1 MDDPYLEG
9 ISESGNSFY
18 MLKKLFGKKRQ
29 KDPQAKQ
36 EAQKY
41 DNPIASREY
50 ILEHLKERGAPAT
63 HEELCD
69 ELDLRGEEEVEALRR
84 RLIAMCRDGQLI
96 CNRRGGYL
104 PVAEVDLVKGRVQGH
119 RDGFGFVVPDE
130 GGDDYFLNA
139 RQMRQVFHGDRVLV
153 REDAVDSRG
162 RKEGVIVEVLEHKTD
177 RLVGRLF
184 REDGISFVT
193 PENTRI
199 TQDILIPEELC
210 AGAVHGQ
217 YVSVDIVRQPSLRTK
232 PTGKVTEI
240 LGEHMAP
247 GMEITVAIRANDIPV
262 EWPPATT
269 AQAAKIAAEVKE
281 DDKSGRVDLRGLPLV
296 TIDGE
301 DARDFDDALYCEP
314 LPGGSWRLI
323 VCIADV
329 SHYVRPGTPLDE
341 EGRNRGN
348 SVYFPDYVVPM
359 LPEKLSNGLCSLNPD
374 VDRLVMTCDM
384 TIGKSG
390 KVSAYRFYEAVMH
403 SHARLTYNKV
413 NTILNDPNSQQGQ
426 EYTQRYAEVLPVL
439 YPLYDLFK
447 VLRKA
452 REARG
457 AIDFDTTETK
467 IVFTPERK
475 IEEIVPVFRNDAHK
489 IVEECMLAANVSTA
503 QFLSKHK
510 IATLYRVHK
519 GPAEEKL
526 SNLRLFLSELGLDLP
541 GGDEP
546 TSKDFQSLL
555 NKVKGRSD
563 AHMIEQVMLRSLSQ
577 AVYSPELK
585 GHFGLGFNSYT
596 HFTSPIRRYPDLL
609 VHRGIKSV
617 IHGKRPGKTV
627 IAAPHRDEEHARYP
641 YKTEDMVQM
650 GDHFSVTERRAD
662 DATRDVIA
670 WLKCEYLRQHV
681 GDEFDGVV
689 SAVTSFGL
697 FVELQGVYTEGL
709 VHISALNNDFYQ
721 YDKAKHRLMGERTGV
736 AFHLGDE
743 VRVRVMRVDLEDRKI
758 DLELADLA
766 GGKKGASKGR
776 GPSKSRAG
784 PRGEG
789 KAGSA
794 GPKGGRDK
802 AAGGKSGTPPRRR
815 SPSKAKAPAG
825 EGPAAPKPSTRS
837 RGPRK
842 PRGPKPGAGGK

>member
-1 MDDPYLEG
+1 
-9 ISESGNSFY
+9 
-18 MLKKLFGKKRQ
+18 MLKKLFGSRNKRQ
-29 KDPQAKQ
+29 KDPNARQ

-41 DNPIASREY
+41 ENPIYSREY
-50 ILEHLKERGAPAT
+50 ILKHLDERGAPAT
-63 HEELCD
+63 HEQLCD
-69 ELDLRGEEEVEALRR
+69 ELRLTGEEEIEALRR

-96 CNRRGGYL
+96 CNRRGGYV
-104 PVAEVDLVKGRVQGH
+104 PVAEADLVKGRVQGH

-153 REDAVDSRG
+153 REDSVDSRG
-162 RKEGVIVEVLEHKTD
+162 RREGVIVEVLERNTP
-177 RLVGRLF
+177 RVVGRLF

-199 TQDILIPEELC
+199 NQEILIPEEQC

-217 YVSVDIVRQPSLRTK
+217 YVSVEIVRQPSVRAK
-232 PTGKVTEI
+232 PTGRVVEI

-262 EWPPATT
+262 AWPPAVT
-269 AQAAKIAAEVKE
+269 AQAAGIPPEVDEAHKN
-281 DDKSGRVDLRGLPLV
+281 GRVDLRGLPLV

-314 LPGGSWRLI
+314 LPGGGWRLI

-359 LPEKLSNGLCSLNPD
+359 LPEKLSNGLCSLNPN

-384 TIGKSG
+384 TVSKSG
-390 KVSAYRFYEAVMH
+390 KITAYRFYEAVMH

-413 NTILNDPNSQQGQ
+413 SAILEDPNSEQGRALA
-426 EYTQRYAEVLPVL
+426 ERYAEVLPVL

-447 VLRKA
+447 VFRKA

-457 AIDFDTTETK
+457 ALDFDSTETR

-475 IEEIVPVFRNDAHK
+475 IEEIVPVVRNDAHK
-489 IVEECMLAANVSTA
+489 IVEECMLAANVTTA
-503 QFLSKHK
+503 QFLIKHK
-510 IATLYRVHK
+510 IPTLFRVHK
-519 GPAEEKL
+519 GPGEEKL
-526 SNLRLFLSELGLDLP
+526 ANLRLFLSELGLDLP
-541 GGDEP
+541 GGGEP
-546 TSKDFQSLL
+546 SPKDFQSLL
-555 NKVKGRSD
+555 NRTRNRPDS
-563 AHMIEQVMLRSLSQ
+563 HMIEQVMLRSLSQ
-577 AVYSPELK
+577 AVYSPEKK
-585 GHFGLGFNSYT
+585 GHFGLGYEHYA

-627 IAAPHRDEEHARYP
+627 VAAPQRDDGHVNYP
-641 YKTEDMVQM
+641 YTEERMAEL

-689 SAVTSFGL
+689 ASVTGFGL

-709 VHISALNNDFYQ
+709 VHISALNDDFYQ
-721 YDKAKHRLMGERTGV
+721 FDKAKHRLMGERTGV

-743 VRVRVMRVDLEDRKI
+743 IRVRVARVDLEDRKI
-758 DLELADLA
+758 DLELAGDAPVSKKRSRSTGAA
-766 GGKKGASKGR
+766 GSKGR
-776 GPSKSRAG
+776 AEGRGKTTANRA
-784 PRGEG
+784 EG
-789 KAGSA
+789 KRPASRKKPGDGKESA
-794 GPKGGRDK
+794 V
-802 AAGGKSGTPPRRR
+802 GKTEQ
-815 SPSKAKAPAG
+815 KAKAS
-825 EGPAAPKPSTRS
+825 KPR
-837 RGPRK
+837 PQRK
-842 PRGPKPGAGGK
+842 PRRSGSKSQQPSGAGSE

>member
-1 MDDPYLEG
+1 MEG
-9 ISESGNSFY
+9 ISKPGTTFY
-18 MLKKLFGKKRQ
+18 MLKRLFGKKRQ
-29 KDPQAKQ
+29 QDPQAKQ

-41 DNPIASREY
+41 DNPIYSREY
-50 ILEHLKERGAPAT
+50 ILEHLKKRGAPAT
-63 HEELCD
+63 HETLCEELG
-69 ELDLRGEEEVEALRR
+69 LTGEEEVEALRR

-104 PVAEVDLVKGRVQGH
+104 PVAEADLVKGRVQGH
-119 RDGFGFVVPDE
+119 RDGFGFVVPDA
-130 GGDDYFLNA
+130 GGEDFFLNA
-139 RQMRQVFHGDRVLV
+139 RQMRQVFHGDQVLV

-162 RKEGVIVEVLEHKTD
+162 RKEGVIVEVLEHKTQ
-177 RLVGRLF
+177 RIVGRLF

-199 TQDILIPEELC
+199 TQDILIPEEHC

-217 YVSVDIVRQPSLRTK
+217 YVTVEIVRQPSLRAK
-232 PTGKVTEI
+232 PTGKVIEI

-247 GMEITVAIRANDIPV
+247 GMEITVAIRAHDIPV
-262 EWPPATT
+262 DWPPAVT
-269 AQAAKIAAEVKE
+269 AQAAKIAAEVSEE
-281 DDKSGRVDLRGLPLV
+281 DKGGRVDLRGLPLV

-301 DARDFDDALYCEP
+301 DARDFDDALYCEA
-314 LPGGSWRLI
+314 LAGGGWRLI
-323 VCIADV
+323 VSIADV
-329 SHYVRPGTPLDE
+329 GHYVRPGTPLDE
-341 EGRNRGN
+341 EGQNRGN

-384 TIGKSG
+384 TITKAG

-413 NTILNDPNSQQGQ
+413 NTILSDPDSPQGQ
-426 EYTQRYAEVLPVL
+426 EYVQRYAEVLPVL

-452 REARG
+452 RDVRG
-457 AIDFDTTETK
+457 AIDFETTETK
-467 IVFTPERK
+467 IVFTSERK

-489 IVEECMLAANVSTA
+489 IVEECMLCANVTAA
-503 QFLSKHK
+503 QFLAKHK
-510 IATLYRVHK
+510 IPTLYRVHK

-546 TSKDFQSLL
+546 SPKDFQSLL
-555 NKVKGRSD
+555 NRIKGRPD
-563 AHMIEQVMLRSLSQ
+563 AHMIEQIMLRSLSQ
-577 AVYSPELK
+577 AVYSPEQK
-585 GHFGLGFNSYT
+585 GHFGLGYDSYA
-596 HFTSPIRRYPDLL
+596 HFTSPIRRFPDLV

-627 IAAPHRDEEHARYP
+627 VAAPEKIDQHARYP
-641 YKTEDMVQM
+641 YSEEKMVQM
-650 GDHFSVTERRAD
+650 GDHFSLTERRAD

-681 GDEFDGVV
+681 GEEFNGVV
-689 SAVTSFGL
+689 ASVTGFGL

-721 YDKAKHRLMGERTGV
+721 FDKAKHRLMGERTGV

-743 VRVRVMRVDLEDRKI
+743 LRVRVMRVDLEDRKI
-758 DLELADLA
+758 DLELADDLS
-766 GGKKGASKGR
+766 GGKPGGRSAGKASPKSARSRSSGR
-776 GPSKSRAG
+776 A
-784 PRGEG
+784 EG
-789 KAGSA
+789 KAEGT
-794 GPKGGRDK
+794 KGGRGK
-802 AAGGKSGTPPRRR
+802 GAAGGKSGGSTRRR
-815 SPSKAKAPAG
+815 SPAKAKGADQSAAG
-825 EGPAAPKPSTRS
+825 AKSGAKPRS
-837 RGPRK
+837 PRK
-842 PRGPKPGAGGK
+842 PKSAKPDADRK